1 MSKNMDKIKKN
12 ITNALELPMD
22 IALDMPKIIITGDL
36 RVDITNHKGIIEY
49 SHELIRINTNIGMV
63 KIVGENLEIK
73 NILME
78 EIGIIGQIQGIEI
91 LG

>member
-1 MSKNMDKIKKN
+1 MKKNVDNIKKT
-12 ITNALELPMD
+12 ITNALELPVD

-49 SHELIRINTNIGMV
+49 TYDLIRINTNIGMIRV
-63 KIVGENLEIK
+63 EGKDMEIK
-73 NILME
+73 NILIE
-78 EIGIIGQIQGIEI
+78 EISIIGHIHKVEI

>member
-1 MSKNMDKIKKN
+1 MKREVENFKRN
-12 ITNALELPMD
+12 ITNSLELPMD

-49 SHELIRINTNIGMV
+49 THKLIRINTSIGMIKV
-63 KIVGENLEIK
+63 IGDTLEIK

-78 EIGIIGQIQGIEI
+78 EIGIIGQIKGVEI